1 MERNA
6 MLSEYV
12 VEEQFSDFGSVDFV
26 VSRNTNKLLTCAID
40 DVEDG
45 GVTVGWRELFDE
57 VE

>member
-1 MERNA
+1 

-26 VSRNTNKLLTCAID
+26 VSRDTNKLLTCAID